1 MVEINERAAAFL
13 RDNHSAVMV
22 TVRAD
27 GSAHVARVSCGLVD
41 GRIWSSGTKARVRTK
56 QLRTNPHGTLCV
68 FSSRDRLWL
77 GIEAIVAIHEGPDA
91 PEKTLALH
99 RSMGREPED
108 VDAFLKNMAAQQ
120 RIIYEFQP
128 TRIYGAALEGD

>member
-1 MVEINERAAAFL
+1 VVEINERAAAFL
-13 RDNHSAVMV
+13 TNNHAAIMV

-41 GRIWSSGTKARVRTK
+41 GKIWSSGTKSRVRTK
-56 QLRTNPHGTLCV
+56 HLRTNPHGTLSV
-68 FSSRDRLWL
+68 FSTGDRLWL
-77 GIEAIVAIHEGPDA
+77 GIEALVLIHEGADA

-99 RSMGREPED
+99 RAMGREPENVD
-108 VDAFLKNMAAQQ
+108 VFLKNMEEQQ

-128 TRIYGAALEGD
+128 TRIYGAALTAD